1 MTYFGHQYT
10 SAATIGNTILWW
22 LAGLLFWTFSEYWL
36 HRVVFHFDDPNNKM
50 IHDFHWTIHGV
61 HHDHPKDKNRLMMP
75 PVVSIPLA
83 SLFLLLFK
91 STCPAGAWLT
101 VGGGF
106 LTGYVAYDVLHYS
119 FHFNEAYTFIDKYLR
134 ENHRKHHYIE
144 GNVGFGVSSPLWDF
158 VFGTYP
164 CE

>member
-1 MTYFGHQYT
+1 LTYFGHQYT

-50 IHDFHWTIHGV
+50 IHDFHWIIHGV

-106 LTGYVAYDVLHYS
+106 LTEYVEVGQTYYILLD
-119 FHFNEAYTFIDKYLR
+119 AYTWSNVFNNCYRFDFS
-134 ENHRKHHYIE
+134 NPHR
-144 GNVGFGVSSPLWDF
+144 S
-158 VFGTYP
+158 
-164 CE
+164 